1 MERELPPYRAA
12 VTKPARASIWPT
24 IAITAVLLA
33 VAGCGVYLIGQTHAR
48 WEKNRA
54 DKAARIAEFERQW
67 KAQQSPSKTAPYVVS
82 DPAWE
87 HDQRE
92 MENLFL
98 QRERDLRSGKL
109 RCINHQVFRRLP
121 NGWEHLPGDTC

>member
-24 IAITAVLLA
+24 VAITAVLLA
-33 VAGCGVYLIGQTHAR
+33 VAGCGIYLLGQTHAR

-67 KAQQSPSKTAPYVVS
+67 TAQEAATKAAQTEEDRRQI
-82 DPAWE
+82 E
-87 HDQRE
+87 E
-92 MENLFL
+92 MKAEIE
-98 QRERDLRSGKL
+98 RERLRPLNPPESL
-109 RCINHQVFRRLP
+109 RCINGQLFRRIP
-121 NGWEHLPGDTC
+121 GGWENLPDSSC